1 MSTNKMKNEVKNEI
15 IEESSSDSD
24 IGSSSDSDSDSENNN
39 VTEELCGTTP
49 EFCNNVNTL
58 KYKIYENII
67 LSPKNE
73 DSDEAQDPAL
83 LQKYIDA
90 LDVVYKSAIDNVTTN
105 NSNIADKSTLNKAG
119 YSDESVNDINNT
131 IKSMNEYVTNNSSL
145 NKIAYISYI
154 TNQFHIFPFIQLPYF
169 PE

>member
-1 MSTNKMKNEVKNEI
+1 MSTTNKVKNEG

-24 IGSSSDSDSDSENNN
+24 VESEYDSNSESDSENNN

-49 EFCNNVNTL
+49 EFCNNINKL

-67 LSPKNE
+67 LSPTNE

-83 LQKYIDA
+83 MQKYINA

-131 IKSMNEYVTNNSSL
+131 IKHMNEYVTNNSSL
-145 NKIAYISYI
+145 NKIAYLSYI
-154 TNQFHIFPFIQLPYF
+154 TNQFRIFPFIQLPYF